1 MKTKILAVV
10 LLVLTIGG
18 VTVNTIALER
28 IISDYEREVS
38 ALVTEPA
45 NEDTA
50 KLARELF
57 ESFRDSER
65 FVSIT
70 VNHDDLTSIEELF
83 SELIGQLEVGDSES
97 AHVTKNRL
105 KDALRHLRRLSG
117 FNIDAI
123 V

>member
-10 LLVLTIGG
+10 FLT
-18 VTVNTIALER
+18 VTVVAVIANTVALNK
-28 IISDYEREVS
+28 IITSYTEEVS
-38 ALVTEPA
+38 RLVTDPA
-45 NEDTA
+45 DEA
-50 KLARELF
+50 SAPAARELF
-57 ESFRDSER
+57 ERFRSSER

-83 SELIGQLEVGDSES
+83 SELIGELEVGD
-97 AHVTKNRL
+97 ADAAYVTKNRL
-105 KDALRHLRRLSG
+105 IDALRHLGRLSG

>member
-10 LLVLTIGG
+10 LLLLTVGG
-18 VTVNTIALER
+18 VIANTVAVGR
-28 IISDYEREVS
+28 IISGYETAVCELEVNGDGESS
-38 ALVTEPA
+38 ATV
-45 NEDTA
+45 
-50 KLARELF
+50 ARELF
-57 ESFRDSER
+57 KKFQSSER
-65 FVSIT
+65 FVSLT

-83 SELIGQLEVGDSES
+83 SELIGQLEVGDGNA

-105 KDALRHLRRLSG
+105 IDALRHLGRLSG

>member
-10 LLVLTIGG
+10 MLLLTVGG
-18 VTVNTIALER
+18 VIANTVAVGR
-28 IISDYEREVS
+28 IISSYETAVCELEVDGSDESS
-38 ALVTEPA
+38 AA
-45 NEDTA
+45 A
-50 KLARELF
+50 ARELF
-57 ESFRDSER
+57 KKFQSSER
-65 FVSIT
+65 FVSLT

-83 SELIGQLEVGDSES
+83 SELIGQLEVGDGDA

-105 KDALRHLRRLSG
+105 IDALRHLGRLSG